1 MNTEYSFET
10 GVFSGNYDILKNDR
24 RVGFIKSSLF
34 SRKATAEIDG
44 KQYKFR
50 DNRWLKPKTAEIFD
64 ASGNVIGKIKYD
76 FDDDND
82 SIKDTKL
89 AAFIKINDEI
99 SYWVQKG
106 FSKDWKVHNPSG
118 LNILYSPLSYF
129 STRGKIVANKE
140 NGEKLLSG
148 LYVIHSF
155 AKWGYA
161 MLAGGVIVIIIIAA
175 VLLFTNISISD
186 IFRWIF

>member
-44 KQYKFR
+44 KQYEFR
-50 DNRWLKPKTAEIFD
+50 DNRWFKPKTAEIFD

-76 FDDDND
+76 YDVDDDQ
-82 SIKDTKL
+82 ICCI
-89 AAFIKINDEI
+89 IKINDET
-99 SYWVQKG
+99 SYCVQKS
-106 FSKDWKVHNPSG
+106 FSKDWKVHNSSG

-129 STRGKIVANKE
+129 STRGKIVTNKE
-140 NGEKLLSG
+140 NGVKLLSG
-148 LYVIHSF
+148 LYVMNSF
-155 AKWGYA
+155 AKWAYA
-161 MLAGGVIVIIIIAA
+161 MLAGGVALVIVIAA
-175 VLLFTNISISD
+175 VSTFTNISISD
-186 IFRWIF
+186 ILRWIF

>member
-34 SRKATAEIDG
+34 SRKATAEING
-44 KQYKFR
+44 KQYEFR

-76 FDDDND
+76 FDDDDD
-82 SIKDTKL
+82 SINSIN
-89 AAFIKINDEI
+89 AASIKINDEI
-99 SYWVQKG
+99 SYWLHTG
-106 FSKDWKVHNPSG
+106 FNKDWKIHNPFG

-148 LYVIHSF
+148 LYVMHSF

-161 MLAGGVIVIIIIAA
+161 MLAGVVIVIIIIAA
-175 VLLFTNISISD
+175 VLLFTNIPISD
-186 IFRWIF
+186 ILRWIF